1 MTKLVYWR
9 QVFLSSFRY
18 SGPYFYQ
25 TMLQNTGGHNAQLL
39 KGPFWGYWRRTQKL
53 RGGNV
58 FLHCELMRSNPVLV
72 FEVVVDFLI
81 FVSHLILNIL
91 NMREEGTGPVS
102 SASIKP
108 SSYSSSSVG
117 RSSSMSRSSPG
128 MLRFWVTDAIKD
140 TGLLS
145 SSISAGSSFT
155 WTWCLKQK

>member
-1 MTKLVYWR
+1 MTCEKKTTKLVYWR

-25 TMLQNTGGHNAQLL
+25 TMFQNTGGQRVFLRVL
-39 KGPFWGYWRRTQKL
+39 TEDTKIKG
-53 RGGNV
+53 GGGGV
-58 FLHCELMRSNPVLV
+58 FLHCDLMRSNPVLV
-72 FEVVVDFLI
+72 FEVVDFLI

-91 NMREEGTGPVS
+91 NTREGGTGPVS
-102 SASIKP
+102 TASIKP

-117 RSSSMSRSSPG
+117 SSSSMSRSSLW
-128 MLRFWVTDAIKD
+128 MLRFWVTDAIRD
-140 TGLLS
+140 MGLL